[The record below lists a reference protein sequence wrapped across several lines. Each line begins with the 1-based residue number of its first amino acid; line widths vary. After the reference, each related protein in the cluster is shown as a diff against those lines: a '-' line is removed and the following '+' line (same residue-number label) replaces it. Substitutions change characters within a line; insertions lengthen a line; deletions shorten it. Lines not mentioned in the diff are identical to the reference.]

1 MAYITCKVVIITHIN
16 TNATILDALTKQ
28 SRDILSDYQLQH
40 KQRRKVWKL
49 IHQLLLFVLL
59 DIYRLLTPTKRTVHV
74 VFF

>member
-28 SRDILSDYQLQH
+28 SKDVLSDYQLQN

-59 DIYRLLTPTKRTVHV
+59 DIYRLLTPTKWRVHV